1 MCRTFPTHP
10 DVGDD
15 VDLEQRGDDG
25 KRRLH
30 VARVGQDGGQA
41 AEEDVEL
48 REDAGPQGHGAL
60 QRHAAEVGGE
70 VGQSDHD
77 GVLGQVLAL
86 VQTLSVGNIATAQS
100 DHQ

>member
-25 KRRLH
+25 ERWLD
-30 VARVGQDGGQA
+30 VARVGQDSGQA

-60 QRHAAEVGGE
+60 Q
-70 VGQSDHD
+70 
-77 GVLGQVLAL
+77 
-86 VQTLSVGNIATAQS
+86 
-100 DHQ
+100 